1 MGRQTNF
8 YMVHQDEMD
17 FVSHIQKVAD
27 VLLLSYVI
35 RDPEKL
41 NSNRIDVSSMLN
53 ESHYWLWN
61 RDISP
66 TPVLRYVERQKYWV
80 INDTN
85 SEVVQFSKCHIERGI
100 MRKGR
105 IWADFTGAISEMGE
119 DRWKSEKF
127 SKWYESLAK
136 WIKKN
141 GKRMPSGVY
150 LMPNAAI
157 AAHGGLVLA

>member
-1 MGRQTNF
+1 
-8 YMVHQDEMD
+8 
-17 FVSHIQKVAD
+17 
-27 VLLLSYVI
+27 
-35 RDPEKL
+35 
-41 NSNRIDVSSMLN
+41 
-53 ESHYWLWN
+53 
-61 RDISP
+61 
-66 TPVLRYVERQKYWV
+66 
-80 INDTN
+80 
-85 SEVVQFSKCHIERGI
+85 